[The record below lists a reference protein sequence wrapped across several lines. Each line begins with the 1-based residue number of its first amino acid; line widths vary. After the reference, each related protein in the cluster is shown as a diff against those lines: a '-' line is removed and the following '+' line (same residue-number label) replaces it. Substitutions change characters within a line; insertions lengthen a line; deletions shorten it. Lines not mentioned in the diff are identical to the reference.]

1 MGIIEFKNVSIEYKN
16 GKNILTDDSFV
27 LNEGDVV
34 LLEGNNGSGKSS
46 LIKTILGLELYEKK
60 CSGEISV
67 QGFGN
72 VLSLSEKELLAL
84 RSSVCYLKQKDEF
97 DAFWGY
103 TVFDVIADYYAA
115 YLGRKLNKSEKQFI
129 EVKFNEFIPTESNIK
144 LKNKITKLSGGQQR
158 LVAIFASL
166 CLREKSQ
173 LYIIDEPLNNLDIN
187 MVKHI
192 NNVLNKLRLEHPNAC
207 FIIISHCKIFP
218 FTNKVATIKDG
229 KLIIDDKGMNCYACF
244 GEPNEYGFYL

>member
-1 MGIIEFKNVSIEYKN
+1 MSIIEFKNVSIEYKN
-16 GKNILTDDSFV
+16 GKNILADDSFV

-46 LIKTILGLELYEKK
+46 LIKTILGLEMHEKK
-60 CSGEISV
+60 CSGEIYI

-72 VLSLSEKELLAL
+72 VFAMSEKELLTL

-115 YLGRKLNKSEKQFI
+115 YLGHTLKKDEKKFI
-129 EVKFNEFIPTESNIK
+129 EEKFNEFIPAECNIK

-158 LVAIFASL
+158 LVSIFASL
-166 CLREKSQ
+166 CLRKNSQ
-173 LYIIDEPLNNLDIN
+173 LYIIDEPLNNLDITT
-187 MVKHI
+187 VKHI
-192 NNVLNKLRLEHPNAC
+192 NNVLNKLRLDNPNAC

-218 FTNKVATIKDG
+218 FINKVATIKDG
-229 KLIIDDKGMNCYACF
+229 KMIISSEVTKCYACF
-244 GEPNEYGFYL
+244 GEADEKGYY